1 MSDSHQPLRDD
12 VRLLGGLLGEVLKSQ
27 GGLPLFE
34 TVEHVR
40 ALAKELRASGQEDLA
55 ELSQVLANLR
65 LEDAVPVARAFA
77 HFLTLANIAEQHHR
91 IRRRRDYQHDA
102 EPTPQPSSC
111 MDVFPRLI
119 ASGISPDELFKSVCA
134 LSIELVLTSHPTEVV
149 RRTLRRKHRE
159 IAQCLERL
167 DRPDLTRHERNEVV
181 EALQR
186 EISASWTTDEIYH
199 HRPTPLDEVRWGLVV
214 FEQTLWDAV
223 PAYLRE
229 VDAALVEAAG
239 KPLPRATVP
248 IRFGSWIGGD
258 RDGNPNVTPDVTE
271 KACLLARWMAAELY
285 EKELALLRDELSM
298 RSGST
303 ELRARVGSVPE
314 PYRVLLKRVIAKL
327 QATRKYIEARLEGD
341 ASHDADIYDDA
352 SELAEVLA
360 LCRRSLEATNLSLV
374 ARGRLLDLERRLACF
389 GLTLVRLDIRQE
401 AGRHEEALDVVTN
414 YLGLGAYSE
423 WDEEERQAFLIREI
437 ANRRSLIPPELMR
450 DPKLPSTVRDTFDT
464 FRMIARLHPDSL
476 GVYVISMTR
485 GPSDVL
491 AVELLQ
497 RIAAVRTPLRVVPLF
512 ETVADLRSAGE
523 TIRTLLL
530 VPSYREE
537 LFEAH
542 GRQEVMIGYS
552 DSAKDGGRFAAAWE
566 LYQAQEQ
573 IVSAAKSQG
582 VPLTIFHGRGGTV
595 GRGGGPTVLAI
606 QSQPPG
612 SVDGTLRVTEQG
624 EMIDAKFGLP
634 GIALR
639 TLEIYTTATLEA
651 TVAPAS
657 PPKPEWRKL
666 MTELSE
672 LAHRS
677 YRNLVYEDAQFV
689 DYLQA
694 ATPIGELEALLKI
707 GSRPARR
714 RPSAGLGSLR
724 AIPWVFAWTQ
734 NRLLLPTWL
743 GIGETLVKT
752 MEDRREKELERMY
765 QDWPFF
771 RSTLDLM
778 EMVLAKA
785 DSAIAAQYDRTLVP
799 KKLQPLGEELRER
812 LERTR
817 EAVLRTTGHHKLLE
831 QNPVL
836 RKSIEVRNP
845 YVDPINLVQVEVLRR
860 LREAGEDERLQYALL
875 LTINGIAAGMR
886 NTG

>member
-1 MSDSHQPLRDD
+1 MTDPHQPLRDD
-12 VRLLGGLLGEVLKSQ
+12 VRLLGRLLGDVLKSQ
-27 GGLPLFE
+27 EGLPLFE
-34 TVEHVR
+34 TVERVR
-40 ALAKELRASGQEDLA
+40 RLAKQLRASGEKDLA
-55 ELSQVLANLR
+55 ELSQELSKLR
-65 LEDAVPVARAFA
+65 LKDAVPMARAFA

-102 EPTPQPSSC
+102 EPTPQPGSC
-111 MDVFPRLI
+111 MEAFPRLV
-119 ASGISPDELFKSVCA
+119 ASGVSPDELFKKVSA

-149 RRTLRRKHRE
+149 RRTLRQKHRE
-159 IAQCLERL
+159 IAHCLERL
-167 DRPDLTRHERNEVV
+167 DRPDLTAHERNGVLES
-181 EALQR
+181 LRR
-186 EISASWTTDEIYH
+186 EIAASWTTDEIYH

-229 VDAALVEAAG
+229 VDAALIEVAG
-239 KPLPRATVP
+239 KPLPRTTVP

-258 RDGNPNVTPDVTE
+258 RDGNPNVTPEVTE
-271 KACLLARWMAAELY
+271 NACLLARWMGADLY
-285 EKELALLRDELSM
+285 EKELAMLRDELSM

-303 ELRARVGSVPE
+303 ELRARVGRVAE
-314 PYRVLLKRVIAKL
+314 PYRVLLKKVIAKL
-327 QATRKYIEARLEGD
+327 QATRNYVEARLEGE
-341 ASHDADIYDDA
+341 APQDADIYDDA
-352 SELAEVLA
+352 SELREVLA
-360 LCRRSLEATNLSLV
+360 LCRRSLESTNLSVL
-374 ARGRLLDLERRLACF
+374 AKGRLLDLERRLACF
-389 GLTLVRLDIRQE
+389 GLTLVRVDVRQE
-401 AGRHEEALDVVTN
+401 AGRHDEALDVVTN
-414 YLGLGAYSE
+414 YLGLGSYSE
-423 WDEEERQAFLIREI
+423 WDEEGRQAFLIREI
-437 ANRRSLIPPELMR
+437 ANKRSLIPPELMR
-450 DPKLPSTVRDTFDT
+450 DPKLPSTVRDTFET

-476 GVYVISMTR
+476 GAYVISMTR

-497 RIAAVRTPLRVVPLF
+497 RIAAVRKPLRVVPLF

-530 VPSYREE
+530 VPSYREA
-537 LFEAH
+537 LSAAH

-552 DSAKDGGRFAAAWE
+552 DSAKDGGRLAAAWE

-573 IVSAAKSQG
+573 IVDAAKSQG

-624 EMIDAKFGLP
+624 EMIEAKFGLP

-651 TVAPAS
+651 TVAPAA
-657 PPKPEWRKL
+657 PPQPEWREL

-672 LAHRS
+672 LARES
-677 YRNLVYEDAQFV
+677 YRYLVYEHAQFPE
-689 DYLQA
+689 YLLA
-694 ATPIGELEALLKI
+694 ATPITELESLLKI

-714 RPSAGLGSLR
+714 QPSAGIGSLR

-743 GIGETLVKT
+743 GIGEALDKTL
-752 MEDRREKELERMY
+752 EDREPKLRQMY

-771 RSTLDLM
+771 RSTLDLI

-799 KKLQPLGEELRER
+799 KDVQPFGEALRQR
-812 LERTR
+812 LEKTR
-817 EAVLRTTGHHKLLE
+817 DSVLRTTGHQELLE
-831 QNPVL
+831 QNLVL
-836 RKSIEVRNP
+836 RRSIEVRNP

-860 LREAGEDERLQYALL
+860 LREVDEDERLQYALL
-875 LTINGIAAGMR
+875 LTVNGIAAGMR